1 MVVNLGLISKDV
13 RLGRCILGVFED
25 VEINLVEKGLKLV
38 FIHADAIL
46 LQALCP
52 ILILLNPHK
61 DQRGVGLSSSGYN
74 RFSKS
79 RYIGG
84 GEVLGVR

>member
-38 FIHADAIL
+38 FIHADEYYFKL
-46 LQALCP
+46 Y
-52 ILILLNPHK
+52 
-61 DQRGVGLSSSGYN
+61 V
-74 RFSKS
+74 
-79 RYIGG
+79 RY
-84 GEVLGVR
+84 